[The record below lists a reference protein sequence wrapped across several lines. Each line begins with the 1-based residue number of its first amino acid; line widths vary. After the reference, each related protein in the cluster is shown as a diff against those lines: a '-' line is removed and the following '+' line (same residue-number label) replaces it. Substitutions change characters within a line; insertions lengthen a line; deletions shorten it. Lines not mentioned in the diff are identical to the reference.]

1 MAEKKINGRT
11 FKVTPMLASEALAMQ
26 ARLFKA
32 IGPAMPRLPAILAGL
47 KEDRPAEART
57 AAEVS
62 SISALVEILGGAQPG
77 ETTALVKDICEKA
90 MIQRQGGN
98 FEDVDLDHDFTG
110 HLADIPAVVLFVLKE
125 NFSDFFGDVL
135 KSVGNRARAAS

>member
-32 IGPAMPRLPAILAGL
+32 VGPAMPRLPAILAGL
-47 KEDRPAEART
+47 KEDGPAEARA

-62 SISALVEILGGAQPG
+62 AISALVEILGGAS
-77 ETTALVKDICEKA
+77 ETAALVKDICEKA

-98 FEDVDLDHDFTG
+98 FEEVDLDHDFTG
-110 HLADIPAVVLFVLKE
+110 QLADIPAVVIFVLKE

-135 KSVGNRARAAS
+135 KSVGSRARAAN